1 MGGRLYGIV
10 DHRSDDQPLGR
21 NKNPHPRAG
30 ARRARRHAD
39 AGFSR
44 PLGLVRGRHA
54 TVFAALLLAAFCTYV
69 TAHGTPSAVLDHLGQ
84 PFVLEFDFNVL
95 VHRSL
100 ETGIASRISLRVS
113 IWFVAA
119 SVAAI
124 ATLQFLCGA
133 PAAIVRVA
141 GWGAPASVLIIALVA
156 LDLNGRSVTS
166 TSVAA
171 LGAASYSIYLLHPYV
186 IGVATKVAGVRADLN
201 TPRGILVT
209 IAIMTAACACGYACH
224 AWIERPIVTALHRR
238 MPRPRKE

>member
-1 MGGRLYGIV
+1 MGAAESERLDTRI
-10 DHRSDDQPLGR
+10 R
-21 NKNPHPRAG
+21 NAVLVVV
-30 ARRARRHAD
+30 ALT
-39 AGFSR
+39 
-44 PLGLVRGRHA
+44 LGLVRGRHA
-54 TVFAALLLAAFCTYV
+54 TAFAALLLAAFCTYV

-84 PFVLEFDFNVL
+84 PFVLEFGFGVL

-100 ETGIASRISLRVS
+100 ETGIASRISPRVS
-113 IWFVAA
+113 IWLVAG

-124 ATLQFLCGA
+124 AMLQFLCGA
-133 PAAIVRVA
+133 PAGIVRVA

-201 TPRGILVT
+201 TPCGILVT

-224 AWIERPIVTALHRR
+224 TWIERPIVTALHRR